1 MPNREPSARSFS
13 DVQEA
18 AQFLAGED
26 MPQNLLSSLLG
37 KTKIPSTEQVCV
49 LINLTTYDGWIEKVC
64 KKWADPNSK
73 LKFKTLSLT
82 KTHTTAQY
90 VEKVLAMKLM
100 EDCCES
106 LVKVCGSNMIPK
118 VWGMGKSRNNRP
130 SVL

>member
-1 MPNREPSARSFS
+1 MPSREPSARSFS

-26 MPQNLLSSLLG
+26 MPQTLLSALLG
-37 KTKIPSTEQVCV
+37 KTKIPSSEQFCL

-64 KKWADPNSK
+64 KKWAEMGNSK
-73 LKFKTLSLT
+73 LRFKTLSLT
-82 KTHTTAQY
+82 KTLTTAQY

-106 LVKVCGSNMIPK
+106 LVKVCGSNMMPK
-118 VWGMGKSRNNRP
+118 VSGVER
-130 SVL
+130 